1 MSGLLTFEERARLAR
16 LALRPRRRLPS
27 DAPGG
32 WRTGRIGHGVLFAD
46 HRPYALGDDPRYV
59 DWHVAARLG
68 DLVVKRF
75 ESEEDLDLVL
85 CVDRSLS
92 MQGPKALMA
101 RRLAAALGHLALDHL
116 DRVRLSWWPA
126 LPRARSAPQRGPGA
140 LVALLEALERT
151 PEEGA
156 ARAGDATAELLD
168 GRRRALVA
176 VISDFHSGAD
186 VGQEPLAA
194 LRRLSARG
202 HEVLALH
209 VLDAQDVELPPGA
222 AVRAVDAESGL
233 TLDLDVTPELQ
244 QTLRTGWRRRTEAFA
259 RACTSAGIAHV
270 RVEAG
275 GTLWDALR
283 GLLSTGRIGRA

>member
-1 MSGLLTFEERARLAR
+1 
-16 LALRPRRRLPS
+16 
-27 DAPGG
+27 
-32 WRTGRIGHGVLFAD
+32 
-46 HRPYALGDDPRYV
+46 
-59 DWHVAARLG
+59 
-68 DLVVKRF
+68 
-75 ESEEDLDLVL
+75 
-85 CVDRSLS
+85 
-92 MQGPKALMA
+92 MQGSKARMA

-126 LPRARSAPQRGPGA
+126 LERARSAPRRGPGA

-151 PEEGA
+151 PAGGA
-156 ARAGDATAELLD
+156 ARAGGATAELLD
-168 GRRRALVA
+168 GRRRSLVGA
-176 VISDFHSGAD
+176 ISDFHDA
-186 VGQEPLAA
+186 QESLAA

-209 VLDAQDVELPPGA
+209 VWDAHDVELPVGA

-244 QTLRTGWRRRTEAFA
+244 ETLRAGWARRVEAFA
-259 RACTSAGIAHV
+259 RACTAAGIAHV
-270 RVEAG
+270 RVEAA